1 MKKKVH
7 SSIPSHATSPQ
18 VANESYHLIN
28 TPKQIHEPAGCCYSS
43 PKLSRNLS
51 FDDYKNL
58 TVEQSAKTR
67 AVGLNTSVQL
77 EQGGKQNHQRGGV
90 ISSRSAQI
98 SEVLSEEENAVGGAL
113 RSVKDK
119 PLTLSVE
126 QETIDLERS
135 DFCLSSSDSETS
147 PREEPVAEDI
157 VVRGEALAIRTWSP
171 SVVQGAESPALV
183 SVGSPLCTP
192 GGTRRLWKKDIK
204 RSLFRTDQNLNSQ
217 FNAAGLAESD
227 ATVDGARRSTSRSKV
242 SLYNGRS
249 KSARV
254 SGCNAVTTHQKDEVE
269 PTTPHSNLV
278 KMLWAR
284 WTGGSKRRQIVVRS
298 PGDTKNAVEEVSPV
312 GLSLTILK
320 AAELRSLQS
329 ESRSNGKDKTCELGD
344 KEGDHSLKEENV
356 CHSGRRPATTMKGNS
371 VITATTEVTSSKCIT
386 PACESSSKPTV
397 QQLVLDQS
405 PDSVLLV
412 KEMSPASP
420 CKSSQPQTPVA
431 SPRTAMPRFVDCHHL
446 SYLLQCRRHSLDRIP
461 V

>member
-18 VANESYHLIN
+18 VANESCHLIN
-28 TPKQIHEPAGCCYSS
+28 TPKQIHEPAGFCYSS

-58 TVEQSAKTR
+58 TVEQSAKNRTG
-67 AVGLNTSVQL
+67 VLDSSVQL
-77 EQGGKQNHQRGGV
+77 EQDGEKNYLRRGV

-98 SEVLSEEENAVGGAL
+98 SEVLSHKNNAVGAAL
-113 RSVKDK
+113 RSIKDK
-119 PLTLSVE
+119 PSTLSVE

-147 PREEPVAEDI
+147 PREEPVTDVA
-157 VVRGEALAIRTWSP
+157 VRGEELIIRTWSP

-183 SVGSPLCTP
+183 SVGSPICTP
-192 GGTRRLWKKDIK
+192 GGTRRMWKKDIK

-217 FNAAGLAESD
+217 VHTAGLVESS
-227 ATVDGARRSTSRSKV
+227 ATVDRARSTTRSNV
-242 SLYNGRS
+242 PLYSGRS
-249 KSARV
+249 KSARA
-254 SGCNAVTTHQKDEVE
+254 SGFHAVTTLQKDEVE

-284 WTGGSKRRQIVVRS
+284 WTGGGKRRPIALRS

-312 GLSLTILK
+312 GISLTILK

-329 ESRSNGKDKTCELGD
+329 ESRSTGEDKACELGD
-344 KEGDHSLKEENV
+344 KERDRSLKEENV
-356 CHSGRRPATTMKGNS
+356 CHLGRRPATAIEGNS

-386 PACESSSKPTV
+386 PACKSSSAPGA
-397 QQLVLDQS
+397 QHLVSDQS

-412 KEMSPASP
+412 KETSPASP
-420 CKSSQPQTPVA
+420 CKLSQPQTPVVP
-431 SPRTAMPRFVDCHHL
+431 PRTAIPRFVNLD
-446 SYLLQCRRHSLDRIP
+446 YL
-461 V
+461 

>member
-1 MKKKVH
+1 MKKKLH
-7 SSIPSHATSPQ
+7 SSIPSHATPPQ
-18 VANESYHLIN
+18 VANESSHLIN
-28 TPKQIHEPAGCCYSS
+28 TPKQIHEPAGNRYST
-43 PKLSRNLS
+43 PKLCRNLS

-67 AVGLNTSVQL
+67 TGCLNTSVHI
-77 EQGGKQNHQRGGV
+77 EQGGTQNHQRGGV

-98 SEVLSEEENAVGGAL
+98 SEVLGEEENAVGRAL

-119 PLTLSVE
+119 PLSLSVE

-147 PREEPVAEDI
+147 PRQEPVAEDI
-157 VVRGEALAIRTWSP
+157 VVRGEALVIRTWSP

-217 FNAAGLAESD
+217 VNAAGLAESI
-227 ATVDGARRSTSRSKV
+227 ATVDGETRSTPRSKV

-254 SGCNAVTTHQKDEVE
+254 SGYNAVTTLQKDEVE

-284 WTGGSKRRQIVVRS
+284 WTGGSKRRPIVVRS

-320 AAELRSLQS
+320 AAEVRSLQS
-329 ESRSNGKDKTCELGD
+329 ESRSAGENKACELGD
-344 KEGDHSLKEENV
+344 KDGDHSLKVANL

-386 PACESSSKPTV
+386 PACESSSAPGV

-405 PDSVLLV
+405 PDSPLLV
-412 KEMSPASP
+412 KETSPASP
-420 CKSSQPQTPVA
+420 CKSSQPQTPVV
-431 SPRTAMPRFVDCHHL
+431 SPRPAMPRFVDSHHL
-446 SYLLQCRRHSLDRIP
+446 SYPLQCRRHS
-461 V
+461 